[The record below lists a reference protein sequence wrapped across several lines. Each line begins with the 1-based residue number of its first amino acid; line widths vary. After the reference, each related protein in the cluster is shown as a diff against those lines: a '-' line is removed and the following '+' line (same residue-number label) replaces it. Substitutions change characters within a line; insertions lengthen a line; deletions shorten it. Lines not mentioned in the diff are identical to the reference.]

1 MQNMKDRETSE
12 LLSGIE
18 NIIRQAGEIMV
29 HAHLNRSEII
39 SKAGHKN
46 FVTEYDRKVQEFL
59 IGELKKLHPGAA
71 FFAEEEKEHHEEI
84 LAQGDVF
91 VIDPI
96 DGTSNFMRGW
106 FPSCISIGML
116 RKGTPYLGVIYVPVS
131 GELFTA
137 VKGCGARKNGE
148 PIHASRDPLGE
159 NLAVFG
165 TSAYYEREIVQKAFD
180 TAMYYQERCIDVRRS
195 GSAAYD
201 LCMVACGAAGVYAEP
216 LIQLWD
222 FAAGALIAQEA
233 GATVTD
239 YDGKPLTFRESS
251 GVVAVC
257 PGAAEED
264 YLPFSGK

>member
-1 MQNMKDRETSE
+1 METQKLME
-12 LLSGIE
+12 GIE
-18 NIIRQAGEIMV
+18 RVIRQAGEIML

-39 SKAGHKN
+39 SKSGHKN

-59 IGELKKLHPGAA
+59 IRELSALHPEAS

-84 LAQGDVF
+84 LSHGDVF

-96 DGTSNFMRGW
+96 DGTSNFMKGYY
-106 FPSCISIGML
+106 PSCISIGML
-116 RKGTPYLGVIYVPVS
+116 REGTPYLGLIYVPMS
-131 GELFTA
+131 GDLFTA
-137 VKGCGARKNGE
+137 VRGCGARRNGAV
-148 PIHASRDPLGE
+148 IHASQDPLGE

-165 TSAYYEREIVQKAFD
+165 TSAYYEREIVQKAYD
-180 TAMYYQERCIDVRRS
+180 TAMYYQQRCIDVRRS

-233 GATVTD
+233 GATVSD
-239 YDGKPLTFRESS
+239 YEGKLLTFRGSS

-257 PGAAEED
+257 PGGVGED